1 MKPYFKILIVA
12 ENAADLKQK
21 SLELAESF
29 GQQTRPVEVKELV
42 TTDRAVKEELVK
54 VEEPKKEVKF
64 DIGPAKA
71 VDLDVELDSSG
82 LPWDERIHVDSKTKK
97 ADGTWINRRKLD
109 DEVKAKVEAELR
121 SKYPVVK
128 VVDSTP
134 TPEQAFGKV
143 EVAPTPAPAPQV
155 AAPVMPVP
163 PMPAAPSLVKL
174 GVNDLHTLETFKANL
189 PHLLIGLVNNG
200 KLTDGYIDSIKNWL
214 SIKELVDVIGDEE
227 KAKALFNLFIQY
239 NFLKAQD

>member
-12 ENAADLKQK
+12 ENASDLKQK

-54 VEEPKKEVKF
+54 AEEPKKEVKF

-71 VDLDVELDSSG
+71 VDLEAELDSSG

-121 SKYPVVK
+121 SKYPVVTIK
-128 VVDSTP
+128 DSTP
-134 TPEQAFGKV
+134 
-143 EVAPTPAPAPQV
+143 EVAFAPVQSAPAAVMP
-155 AAPVMPVP
+155 AMPVP
-163 PMPAAPSLVKL
+163 PMPAAPVPSLVKL

-227 KAKALFNLFIQY
+227 KAKALFDLFIQY